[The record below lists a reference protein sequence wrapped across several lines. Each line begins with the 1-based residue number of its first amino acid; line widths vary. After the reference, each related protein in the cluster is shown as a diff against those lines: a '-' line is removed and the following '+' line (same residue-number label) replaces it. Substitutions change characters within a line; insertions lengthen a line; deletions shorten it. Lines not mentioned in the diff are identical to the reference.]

1 MSQLSSLSQKRGGP
15 GTRYLVRPGDT
26 LWDLAGQH
34 LADPRRWPEIY
45 EHNNDPRI
53 VALTKSSIADPD
65 LIFVGQQ
72 IYIPA
77 DTPAPLAVRSASH
90 RSGGRR
96 RAVREIQSFPFTY
109 SLKQLP
115 EITIVSPTHIAT
127 LKLTGSVTI
136 QAGDLLNFATFRA
149 DGNIVSKMKREADL
163 VFQKLV
169 SDASVAYDPKTNSV
183 KIAIGFTIHSKN
195 GYTPSASLSASV
207 STKTGLPALKASI
220 LMPPIK
226 GEVMR
231 HLYVTQKLGIEIE
244 LSQRSPRRRREERVR
259 VNSPVQEVLLV
270 VAGAALIIVA
280 TALILEDAFP
290 ILGGP
295 LNDPIAAAALTAALG
310 LGVFGGRQIK
320 DGQPIAIPGGGP
332 SEYR

>member
-1 MSQLSSLSQKRGGP
+1 MRHALPHRPEDASPLEPQRCQVMSQLSSPSQKRGGP
-15 GTRYLVRPGDT
+15 GTRYLVRSGDT

-45 EHNNDPRI
+45 EHNKDPRI

-77 DTPAPLAVRSASH
+77 DTPAPPAVRSASH

-109 SLKQLP
+109 SLEQLP

-183 KIAIGFTIHSKN
+183 KVAIGFTIHSKN
-195 GYTPSASLSASV
+195 GYTPSARLSASV

-220 LMPPIK
+220 LMPP
-226 GEVMR
+226 
-231 HLYVTQKLGIEIE
+231 
-244 LSQRSPRRRREERVR
+244 P
-259 VNSPVQEVLLV
+259 P
-270 VAGAALIIVA
+270 
-280 TALILEDAFP
+280 
-290 ILGGP
+290 P
-295 LNDPIAAAALTAALG
+295 LNVVSYVMKVSCVTG
-310 LGVFGGRQIK
+310 LRHRACPDSPSFIGDNRASPEHHSGKGTRGEGRARRTS
-320 DGQPIAIPGGGP
+320 PLVPRP
-332 SEYR
+332 SPLVPSYA